1 MGVQTDLLEKAI
13 AHVKAVLE
21 RDHQPWAAYHG
32 IDHTLET
39 AENCKEIAGALQF
52 DPESLDILL
61 FAAWFHDIGYV
72 EGVDGH
78 ERRSMERAEA
88 FLRKEGCPEEF
99 TRRVVSAIRA
109 TKIPQDPRDIVDAA
123 LCDAD
128 VMHLGKESFFSRSA
142 LLRQEME
149 NRENRRYTEVEWYR
163 YNINFV
169 SAHAFHTGYAR
180 ETLEKQHAENL
191 RILRAKLAEATKAG
205 R

>member
-1 MGVQTDLLEKAI
+1 MGVQTDLVERAT

-21 RDHQPWAAYHG
+21 RDLPSWAAYHG
-32 IDHTLET
+32 LDHTNET
-39 AENCKEIAGALQF
+39 VDNCKEIARALQF
-52 DPESLDILL
+52 DHESLDVLL
-61 FAAWFHDIGYV
+61 IAAWFHDIGYV

-78 ERRSMERAEA
+78 ERRSMESAKE
-88 FLRKEGCPEEF
+88 FLTKEGCSEEF

-109 TKIPQDPRDIVDAA
+109 TKIPQDPKNIVDAA

-128 VMHLGKESFFSRSA
+128 VMHLGKESFFLRSA

-149 NRENRRYTEVEWYR
+149 NRENRRYTEEEWYR
-163 YNINFV
+163 YNISFV
-169 SAHAFHTGYAR
+169 STHTFHTGYAR

-191 RILRAKLAEATKAG
+191 RILRAKLTEATTSD